1 MRGTV
6 GRPTSNYRRWPSRA
20 VSYLSR
26 FSHLVRMS
34 QVTNSIPEEIDEM
47 LTDLSVVAKKN
58 GKALELNGND
68 IDYNPRLVRLL
79 ASACSKTRCLV
90 SVGSD
95 AHYPKDVFRNVD
107 LAIRL
112 VDEFKLELA

>member
-1 MRGTV
+1 MSKGT
-6 GRPTSNYRRWPSRA
+6 SW
-20 VSYLSR
+20 
-26 FSHLVRMS
+26 
-34 QVTNSIPEEIDEM
+34 IPEEISEM
-47 LTDLSVVAKKN
+47 LADLSLVAKKN

-90 SVGSD
+90 SLGSD

-107 LAIRL
+107 IAIRL